1 MAWPDF
7 YHGDLEHRRGIFG
20 VYAVWV
26 PSQIVYLQF
35 SLGNYTIT
43 GLNALKVIF
52 LEPFALF

>member
-35 SLGNYTIT
+35 SLGNYTIER
-43 GLNALKVIF
+43 LNALELIF
-52 LEPFALF
+52 